1 MVASITSNH
10 VETNRG
16 CLRKTAR
23 TRCRLHCTHHSASL
37 VANSASLVA
46 NVCRLTTDRNHLLV
60 RNEAETKTRACDV
73 GFKVCSSPI
82 ENDVRSGEPH
92 LERRNN

>member
-16 CLRKTAR
+16 CLRKAAR

-37 VANSASLVA
+37 VAN
-46 NVCRLTTDRNHLLV
+46 VCRLTTDRNYLLV
-60 RNEAETKTRACDV
+60 RNEAETKTRAGDV
-73 GFKVCSSPI
+73 GFKVCSSPT